1 LNLVGINLKALL
13 KKNFFNKNLMKNKEK
28 VFKAS
33 NFLTFI
39 LKYITIEFNLE

>member
-1 LNLVGINLKALL
+1 
-13 KKNFFNKNLMKNKEK
+13 MKNKEK

-39 LKYITIEFNLE
+39 LKYITIEFNLEQMLQNFIYYSLNFF